1 MGGEVRISFL
11 TPFFCY
17 RLKKTRGLLMVVKQN
32 YRSIGS
38 NTHGRL
44 MISVPRMSLTLISL

>member
-17 RLKKTRGLLMVVKQN
+17 RLKKTRGLLMVGNQD
-32 YRSIGS
+32 YRAVAS

-44 MISVPRMSLTLISL
+44 MISVPTMSLTFISL